1 MLYIKFELNQQEN
14 KVLAGFTLIET
25 LLVIAI
31 IIIMGGIS
39 VPYFR
44 GYISSERLQEVAW
57 QMVLDLRM
65 VKEKAII
72 YQQDLNVYFN
82 FDSSKTIENGE
93 VEPFSSTNLDNRSY
107 FFETFQWGK
116 DQVSEVENAHYIPTD
131 SVNKHFV
138 SRILKYG
145 IVIDS
150 ITTTSSSSSIPFGG
164 KNYFTICFN
173 SGAGDTFRGE
183 TDIVEGMVGRE
194 NTIQSIINNQLLI
207 KLRDSSTN
215 KYFYV
220 IVNGV
225 GNITMNGSPP
235 P

>member
-1 MLYIKFELNQQEN
+1 MNTNKCLIEPLYRRVK
-14 KVLAGFTLIET
+14 GFTLLELII
-25 LLVIAI
+25 VIF
-31 IIIMGGIS
+31 IMIVLGAIS
-39 VPYFR
+39 VPYLNS
-44 GYISSERLQEVAW
+44 YISSERLQEVAW

-65 VKEKAII
+65 VKEDAIL
-72 YQQDLNVYFN
+72 YQQNLNVYFN
-82 FDSSKTIENGE
+82 FDSSKTIESGA
-93 VEPFSSTNLDNRSY
+93 VEPFSSTNIDNRSY

-116 DQVSEVENAHYIPTD
+116 DQVSEVEKAHYIPTD

-150 ITTTSSSSSIPFGG
+150 IIPSSSSISFGG

-183 TDIVEGMVGRE
+183 TDIVEKMVGRE
-194 NTIQSIINNQLLI
+194 NINQSIINNQLLI

-220 IVNGV
+220 VINGV

>member
-1 MLYIKFELNQQEN
+1 MNTTKLSIKPLYR
-14 KVLAGFTLIET
+14 KVKGFTLLELII
-25 LLVIAI
+25 VIF
-31 IIIMGGIS
+31 IMIVLGAIS
-39 VPYFR
+39 VPYLNS
-44 GYISSERLQEVAW
+44 YISSERLQEVAW

-65 VKEKAII
+65 VKEKAIL

-82 FDSSKTIENGE
+82 FDSNKTIENGA
-93 VEPFSSTNLDNRSY
+93 VEPFSSTNIDNRSY

-116 DQVSEVENAHYIPTD
+116 DQISEVENAHYIPTD

-145 IVIDS
+145 IAIDS
-150 ITTTSSSSSIPFGG
+150 ITTSSSSSITLGG

-220 IVNGV
+220 IVNGA